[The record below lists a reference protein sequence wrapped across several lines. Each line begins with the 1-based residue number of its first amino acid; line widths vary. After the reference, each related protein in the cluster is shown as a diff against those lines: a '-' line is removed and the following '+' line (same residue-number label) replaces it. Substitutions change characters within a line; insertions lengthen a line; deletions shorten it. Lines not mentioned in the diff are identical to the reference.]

1 MLEPTKVAVQ
11 PKYNRKILVKESNPE
26 NFMVQNEE
34 HILTHLKTACF
45 HMFSTC
51 SPWSKL
57 SSLRYPRQMFAL
69 HSPPCPGVTSLQV
82 LLGSECR
89 SDPFTMEIFNMRSWI
104 TIIKHLPSSCH
115 SLLSTRRS
123 HTWPYWPIPP
133 GPRNWCQPPPAPP
146 PPAVWRPS
154 SAVPRCPAGPAA
166 RHSTPG
172 NAPTEAGEAGER
184 AAVWCRGGRNGDF
197 FGGRTEGWL
206 DSRHGEIIWFH
217 HFSWCFSRDIALLI
231 D

>member
-133 GPRNWCQPPPAPP
+133 GPRNWCQPPPATATTCGVKNRLQQFHDAQQGPQRAIRRRGMLQLRP
-146 PPAVWRPS
+146 GRPENGLPYGAV
-154 SAVPRCPAGPAA
+154 VEEMG
-166 RHSTPG
+166 TFLG
-172 NAPTEAGEAGER
+172 GER
-184 AAVWCRGGRNGDF
+184 KGG
-197 FGGRTEGWL
+197 
-206 DSRHGEIIWFH
+206 
-217 HFSWCFSRDIALLI
+217 
-231 D
+231 